1 MRDRF
6 TPPSA
11 EMSKAAARS
20 GPPVI
25 QHAETG
31 DVDARDVNPH
41 DVNTSFARTFVDELV
56 RGGVTDAVVA
66 PGSRS
71 APLALALAGDGR
83 VSVHVLLDE
92 RSAAGF
98 ALGAAKASGRPSVLC
113 CTSGTATAHFH
124 WAVLEA
130 HHARVPLIVCTADRP
145 PELQGVGAAQT
156 IDQTRLY
163 GDAVRWFHDPGP
175 PADTAGAGGRW
186 REVAARAVVAATG
199 SPAGPVHVNLPFR
212 EPLVPTGAPLVDAPG
227 RPDGAAWVA
236 AQPSDR
242 TPDRTPD
249 HSMVQALADAVRAA
263 PRGLLVAGWGA
274 DVGVETASRFVAAA
288 GWPIIADPLSGL
300 RAGEHAVSTYDALL
314 RAPEFADAHRPELVV
329 RVGAP
334 LTSNVAGQ
342 WLERA
347 DATWLVDRDGIW
359 LDPSRTA
366 TTRLD
371 AEAGVLLEAV
381 AELLEAEPAPGSS
394 PGPDASLASWLDEWF
409 TAERLARRAID
420 DACDALDEPF
430 EGRVA
435 RDVVGAL
442 VDGSTLVVASSMPV
456 RDVEGFAVPR
466 AGIRF
471 LANRGVNGIDGFV
484 STALGVAA
492 GGDGGPVVAL
502 LGDLCFLHDTN
513 GLLGAR
519 DRGLDATFVVVDN
532 DGGGIFSFLPQ
543 GAPAVVEPGRFE
555 ELFGTP
561 HGIDLAAVAALHGL
575 PCAVVDRASDVGP
588 AVEDAV
594 QAGGVRVV
602 LVRTDRHVNVAR
614 HEAVWDAV
622 RTAITSA

>member
-1 MRDRF
+1 MRAPF

-11 EMSKAAARS
+11 TGSKATARCGQPVTRPADS
-20 GPPVI
+20 GDADA
-25 QHAETG
+25 H
-31 DVDARDVNPH
+31 DVDPYDA
-41 DVNTSFARTFVDELV
+41 NTSFARTFVDELV
-56 RGGVTDAVVA
+56 RGGVSDAVVA

-98 ALGAAKASGRPSVLC
+98 ALGAAKASRRPSVLC

-130 HHARVPLIVCTADRP
+130 HHGRVPLIVCTADRP
-145 PELQGVGAAQT
+145 PELQGVGAPQT

-163 GDAVRWFHDPGP
+163 GGAVRWFHDPGP
-175 PADTAGAGGRW
+175 PDDGAGTSAQW
-186 REVAARAVVAATG
+186 REVAAQAVMAATG

-212 EPLVPTGAPLVDAPG
+212 EPLVPTGAALVDAPG
-227 RPDGAAWVA
+227 RLDGAPWVA
-236 AQPSDR
+236 ALPLDR
-242 TPDRTPD
+242 TPDR
-249 HSMVQALADAVRAA
+249 MLVQALADAVRAA
-263 PRGLLVAGWGA
+263 PCGLLVAGWGA
-274 DVGVETASRFVAAA
+274 DVGVETASRFAAAA
-288 GWPIIADPLSGL
+288 GWPVLADPLSGL

-314 RAPEFADAHRPELVV
+314 RVPEFADGHRPELVV

-334 LTSNVAGQ
+334 LTSSVAGR
-342 WLERA
+342 WLDQA
-347 DATWLVDRDGIW
+347 DETWLVDRDGIW
-359 LDPSRTA
+359 LDPSRAA
-366 TTRLD
+366 TTRL
-371 AEAGVLLEAV
+371 ATRAGALLDAV
-381 AELLEAEPAPGSS
+381 AELLEAAPARVPGRV
-394 PGPDASLASWLDEWF
+394 PDAWLDQWLG
-409 TAERLARRAID
+409 ADRLARRAID
-420 DACDALDEPF
+420 DACDASEDPF

-435 RDVVGAL
+435 RDVVAAL
-442 VDGSTLVVASSMPV
+442 ADGTTLVVASSMPV
-456 RDVEGFAVPR
+456 RDVEGFGAPR
-466 AGIRF
+466 AGVRF

-484 STALGVAA
+484 STVLGVAA
-492 GGDGGPVVAL
+492 GGDGGPVVGL

-543 GAPAVVEPGRFE
+543 GDPAIVEPGRFE

-575 PCAVVDRASDVGP
+575 PCAVVDRASAVGP

-602 LVRTDRHVNVAR
+602 LVRTDRHLNVAR

-622 RTAITSA
+622 RTAIASRR